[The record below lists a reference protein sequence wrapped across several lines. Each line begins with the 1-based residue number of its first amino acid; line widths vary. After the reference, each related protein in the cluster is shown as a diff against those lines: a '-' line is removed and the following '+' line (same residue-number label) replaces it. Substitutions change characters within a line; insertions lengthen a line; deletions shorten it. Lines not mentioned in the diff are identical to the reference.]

1 IESTSVGKYPIGQLL
16 VELKVQGDPESPI
29 TGLDAL
35 VDGSD
40 LGTALRPHIVEY
52 IGGIEVSS
60 GQFDA
65 QSQGQVPIGM
75 AFRIEQPVTHS
86 HPDIGQTPGEGLV
99 PFRPAVL
106 VEGRSGVDHRWNG
119 EAAVESVGDAV

>member
-1 IESTSVGKYPIGQLL
+1 
-16 VELKVQGDPESPI
+16 
-29 TGLDAL
+29 
-35 VDGSD
+35 
-40 LGTALRPHIVEY
+40 
-52 IGGIEVSS
+52 
-60 GQFDA
+60 FDA

-86 HPDIGQTPGEGLV
+86 HPDFGQTPGEGLV

-119 EAAVESVGDAV
+119 EAAVESVGDAVGHEKIPGMGVVDDLGLVGEPIRLLLGTLKVSEGLKIAITAADLYVAGP